1 MPKRLV
7 RLLNTGFGSQGFE
20 FVYETEF
27 AAARDEDAF
36 WATAFRRFGGEVVL
50 SGDKQIAKK
59 PHQIIAFKENELI
72 CFFCD
77 KRWGNQDVIYQV
89 AHMMF
94 WWPRIQ
100 TQIEICK
107 PRDCWWV
114 PMAIRHDQFRKVELP
129 ADVEA
134 AAAEARQAS

>member
-36 WATAFRRFGGEVVL
+36 CVQREWINL
-50 SGDKQIAKK
+50 
-59 PHQIIAFKENELI
+59 LLL
-72 CFFCD
+72 
-77 KRWGNQDVIYQV
+77 
-89 AHMMF
+89 F

-114 PMAIRHDQFRKVELP
+114 PMGIRDDQFRKVELP

-134 AAAEARQAS
+134 AAAEAREAS

>member
-1 MPKRLV
+1 MPRRLV
-7 RLLNTGFGSQGFE
+7 RMLNTGYGSQGFE

-27 AAARDEDAF
+27 AAARDEDEF
-36 WATAFRRFGGEVVL
+36 WATAFRRFGGEVIL
-50 SGDKQIAKK
+50 SGDKNIAKK

-72 CFFCD
+72 CFFFD
-77 KRWGNQDVIYQV
+77 KRWANQDVTFQV

-100 TQIEICK
+100 TQLDTCN

-114 PMAIRHDQFRKVELP
+114 PMAIRDNPFRKIELP
-129 ADVEA
+129 ANVEAKA
-134 AAAEARQAS
+134 AAARKAN